1 MKRAFITLGAALFC
15 LSTQAQFTGEGDV
28 AYSQVSGNSESN
40 SLTLGVELTYE
51 QDAWRHIGEVDI
63 YSASQDGSQT
73 AEAYKLNAKT
83 RYTYSERTYAFGNGR
98 YSADRFSGYDY
109 QTSIAGGLGRDFIDD
124 GITLLEGEAGVG
136 YRVSDPEGAAAEES
150 EAIFLLTAAFDRVL
164 TDTTVFES
172 DWRVESGSDNTFLQS
187 ELALKVAILE
197 ALSLRAAFTVKH
209 NTDVPAGTEKTD
221 TLTSIGLNY
230 SF

>member
-1 MKRAFITLGAALFC
+1 MRRVFLTFGAAIIC
-15 LSTQAQFTGEGDV
+15 ASAQAQFTGEGDV
-28 AYSQVSGNSESN
+28 AYSQVSGNSESD

-63 YSASQDGSQT
+63 YSASQEGSQT

-83 RYTYSERTYAFGNGR
+83 RYTFSERTYAFGNGR
-98 YSADRFSGYDY
+98 YSSDRFSGYDY
-109 QTSIAGGLGRDFIDD
+109 QTSIAGGFGRDFIDD
-124 GITLLEGEAGVG
+124 GTTLLEGEAGVG
-136 YRVSDPEGAAAEES
+136 YRVSDPEGAADEDS

-172 DWRVESGSDNTFLQS
+172 DWRIESGSDNTNLQS
-187 ELALKVAILE
+187 ELALKVAVME
-197 ALSLRAAFTVKH
+197 ALALRVAYTVEH
-209 NTDVPAGTEKTD
+209 NTEVPAGTDKTD
-221 TLTSIGLNY
+221 TLFSVGLNY